1 MVILGLVLLIVRKIL
16 QFQNFQNKSK
26 ISSDLSKVS
35 LWNRLYSARNGDF
48 RSCNYITYLKKRN
61 IHIGIVLP
69 GYGKNCHTQRGF
81 NRSGMVILGLV
92 MLIERKILQWQNFQ
106 NKSKVTSD
114 IAKRLLCKRLYSTRN
129 GDFMPCNS
137 ISYLKKRNF
146 HMGIVLL
153 G

>member
-92 MLIERKILQWQNFQ
+92 MLIERKILQWQKFQ
-106 NKSKVTSD
+106 NKIKVTSD
-114 IAKRLLCKRLYSTRN
+114 MEKISQWNRLYSTRIE
-129 GDFMPCNS
+129 DFRAWNS
-137 ISYLKKRNF
+137 SKRQN
-146 HMGIVLL
+146 
-153 G
+153 